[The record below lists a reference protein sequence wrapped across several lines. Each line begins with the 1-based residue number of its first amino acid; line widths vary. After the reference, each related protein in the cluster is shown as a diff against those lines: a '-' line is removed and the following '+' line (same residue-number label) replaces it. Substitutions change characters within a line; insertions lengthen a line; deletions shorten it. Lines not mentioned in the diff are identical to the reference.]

1 MERFGNSHWSVEQIP
16 LYIFTIFS
24 ILTRFLYK
32 VRLINVSFFFSLV
45 LIEGNIL
52 GQERSPATL
61 YDPRIVEMPLDSL
74 YHRFETIPV
83 SCYYPLIQ
91 IKSKTIAKSEPPSY
105 NATGLPL
112 IIKERDP
119 EYQFQRVILFRRLLY
134 VRIYY
139 ANTLLYIIKNVKR
152 IRIQFFNAFFEMFH
166 ALKRTVRQFQK

>member
-1 MERFGNSHWSVEQIP
+1 MHC
-16 LYIFTIFS
+16 LY
-24 ILTRFLYK
+24 
-32 VRLINVSFFFSLV
+32 FSLV

-74 YHRFETIPV
+74 HQRFETIPV

-91 IKSKTIAKSEPPSY
+91 IKSEIISKSEPPPY

-119 EYQFQRVILFRRLLY
+119 EYQFHRVILFRRLLY
-134 VRIYY
+134 VSKSIIYV
-139 ANTLLYIIKNVKR
+139 NDRLEGI
-152 IRIQFFNAFFEMFH
+152 
-166 ALKRTVRQFQK
+166 